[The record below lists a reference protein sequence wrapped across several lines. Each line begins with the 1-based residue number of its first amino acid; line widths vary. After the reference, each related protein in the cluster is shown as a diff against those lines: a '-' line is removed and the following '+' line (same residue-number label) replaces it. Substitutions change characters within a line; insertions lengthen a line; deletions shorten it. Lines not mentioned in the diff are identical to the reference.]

1 MQVIKTREW
10 KVNCHTDRTKLA
22 HRRIHHICHTDANQ
36 ISTQSTKNRQTDANQ
51 IPTQSTE
58 TDASHKHARMET
70 KLVTQTTAGQI
81 RHTDPQHR
89 HKC

>member
-22 HRRIHHICHTDANQ
+22 HSRIHHICHTDANQ

-51 IPTQSTE
+51 IPTQST
-58 TDASHKHARMET
+58 ARMET

-81 RHTDPQHR
+81 RHTDE
-89 HKC
+89 